1 MKDQE
6 NVFNAQPKMEE
17 WIMNIF
23 IILWYSLI
31 TYLYSLALHAFTSLL
46 PKMVKPG
53 HISSH
58 IITYHN
64 ISEKQHFMVTLST
77 LAEHNPPDD
86 LMGTVA
92 IKANAP
98 HVWEGSSHKEV
109 HSLGHELAI
118 HITNV
123 DWHFCCRKCQ
133 LLLCPRIKQQARTRA
148 SCVRTPANFE
158 RPNIRLSCINCSK
171 KII

>member
-1 MKDQE
+1 MDNE
-6 NVFNAQPKMEE
+6 YLYN
-17 WIMNIF
+17 
-23 IILWYSLI
+23 SLI
-31 TYLYSLALHAFTSLL
+31 FFNYISLL
-46 PKMVKPG
+46 FGFTCLYKPSSKNG
-53 HISSH
+53 KTWSH
-58 IITYHN
+58 IIPYHY